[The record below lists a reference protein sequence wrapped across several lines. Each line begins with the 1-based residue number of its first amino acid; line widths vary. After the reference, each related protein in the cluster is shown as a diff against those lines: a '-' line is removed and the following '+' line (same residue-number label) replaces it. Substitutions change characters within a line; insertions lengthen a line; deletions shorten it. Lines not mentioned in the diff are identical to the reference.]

1 MPPTS
6 APATESVSLWAPLKH
21 PVFRSLWIATVVSNL
36 GTAMQ
41 GVGAA
46 WMLVEL
52 QAGPT
57 LVALLQTASSLPIF
71 LLGLPAGV
79 LADLVDRRR
88 LLILANMW
96 MIIVGIVLA
105 AGVYFSLVDAHALIY
120 LTFALGLG
128 AALSAPAFQAIV
140 PELAAGPLLAPAVSL
155 NSLGVNIAR
164 TIGPALGGLMAAATG
179 PEGVFVLNALSTVAV
194 VFALLRWRRVERP
207 QSLPP
212 EHFFAALRAS
222 ARYLA
227 AAPHLKAIFWRT
239 GLFFTFASAPW
250 ALLPVLA
257 DERWGLGP
265 GGYGT
270 LLGVPGAG
278 SIAGA
283 LQLTRLK
290 SWLGASGLVVWSTCA
305 CGATMIGVAATDQ
318 SAIAMALLPLFGVGW
333 ICVLTVLNVSAQG
346 LAAQWVR
353 ARVLAMFVVA
363 LMGAMAL
370 GGIVWGAVAEWL
382 SAPEA
387 VAIAGVGLLM
397 SLGLTRVMPV
407 VDAGTVDLGPAAS
420 ADPSLTATARPDA
433 GAVLVCIDYRV
444 LPENQAAF
452 ADAMRDLA
460 HSRRRT
466 GALSWFLWQYDED
479 PERFRE
485 SFIVESWTDHLRQQ
499 QRRTSTDQGIEESA
513 ARLSSEHAGPRTTT
527 LRSWPV
533 RGQSVAPSDS

>member
-1 MPPTS
+1 MSPSSTPIS
-6 APATESVSLWAPLKH
+6 EVDALWAPLKH
-21 PVFRSLWIATVVSNL
+21 PVFRSLWIATVISNL

-57 LVALLQTASSLPIF
+57 LIALLQTASSLPIF

-88 LLILANMW
+88 LLIVANVW

-105 AGVYFSLVDAHALIY
+105 AGVYFSLIGAHALIF

-179 PEGVFVLNALSTVAV
+179 PEGVFILNALSTVAV
-194 VFALLRWRRVERP
+194 VLALLCWRRVE
-207 QSLPP
+207 QSHGLPA

-222 ARYLA
+222 ARYLG

-239 GLFFTFASAPW
+239 VLFFTFASAPW

-270 LLGVPGAG
+270 LLGLLGAG
-278 SIAGA
+278 SIVGA

-290 SWLGASGLVVWSTCA
+290 SRLGASGLVVWSTGA
-305 CGATMIGVAATDQ
+305 CGATMICLAATDQ
-318 SAIAMALLPLFGVGW
+318 AAIAMALLPVFGLGW
-333 ICVLTVLNVSAQG
+333 ICSLTMLNVSAQG
-346 LAAQWVR
+346 LAAPWVR

-370 GGIVWGAVAEWL
+370 GGVVWGAVAESL
-382 SAPEA
+382 GAPAA
-387 VAIAGVGLLM
+387 VAIGGVGLLM
-397 SLGLTRVMPV
+397 NLAMTRLMPV
-407 VDAGTVDLGPAAS
+407 VDTGTVDLGPAAS
-420 ADPSLTATARPDA
+420 IDPCLTATARADT
-433 GAVLVCIDYRV
+433 GHVLVCVDYLV
-444 LPENQAAF
+444 LSENQAAF
-452 ADAMRDLA
+452 ADAMRRLA
-460 HSRRRT
+460 NSRRRT
-466 GALSWFLWQYDED
+466 GAISWRLWQYDDD
-479 PERFRE
+479 PQRFQE
-485 SFIVESWTDHLRQQ
+485 SFIVESWTDYLRQQ
-499 QRRTSTDQGIEESA
+499 RRRTSTDQSIEEDA
-513 ARLSSEHAGPRTTT
+513 AALSVNRGGPITTR
-527 LRSWPV
+527 LRSWL
-533 RGQSVAPSDS
+533 GPSHT

>member
-1 MPPTS
+1 MTN
-6 APATESVSLWAPLKH
+6 PAASSTPASQVGSLWAPLKH

-57 LVALLQTASSLPIF
+57 LIALLQTASSLPIF

-88 LLILANMW
+88 LLIVANVW

-105 AGVYFSLVDAHALIY
+105 GGVYSSLVGAHALIY

-194 VFALLRWRRVERP
+194 VLALLRWRRAEQALV
-207 QSLPP
+207 LPA
-212 EHFFAALRAS
+212 EHFFAAVRAS
-222 ARYLA
+222 ARYLG

-270 LLGVPGAG
+270 LLGVLGAG
-278 SIAGA
+278 SIVGA
-283 LQLTRLK
+283 LRLTRLK
-290 SWLGASGLVVWSTCA
+290 SRLGASGLVACSTCA
-305 CGATMIGVAATDQ
+305 CGATMICLAATDQ
-318 SAIAMALLPLFGVGW
+318 AAIAMALLPVFGVGW
-333 ICVLTVLNVSAQG
+333 ICALTMLNVAAQG
-346 LAAQWVR
+346 LAAPWVR
-353 ARVLAMFVVA
+353 ARVLAMFVVV

-382 SAPEA
+382 SGPAA
-387 VAIAGVGLLM
+387 VGIAGLGLLM
-397 SLGLTRVMPV
+397 SLALTHVMPV

-420 ADPSLTATARPDA
+420 VDPCLTATARADTVP
-433 GAVLVCIDYRV
+433 VLVCVVYQV
-444 LPENQAAF
+444 VPENQAAF
-452 ADAMRDLA
+452 AAAMRHLSN
-460 HSRRRT
+460 SRRRT
-466 GALSWFLWQYDED
+466 GAISWNLWQYDDD
-479 PERFRE
+479 PQRFQE
-485 SFIVESWTDHLRQQ
+485 SFIVENWTDYLRQQ
-499 QRRTSTDQGIEESA
+499 QRRTSTDQSIEEA
-513 ARLSSEHAGPRTTT
+513 AAALSVDRAEPITTR

-533 RGQSVAPSDS
+533 ASQA